1 MASIKNWLTNRF
13 PALASRDYVLFVVGQ
28 FISVIGTWMQATA
41 LPYLAYRISGRPL
54 DLGLIGFSNTLP
66 TLLFALPAGVL
77 VERWDKRKAVILL
90 QAVMSVQAFGLT
102 YLAYTNQLEIWH
114 ILILAFIYGSAVSVE
129 VTSRQAMLIEL
140 AGKDALPSAIALQT
154 TAFNLGRVI
163 GPLLA
168 AWLIAISGNEG
179 TVFFA
184 NGISYV
190 FVIIGLFFARTRFKV
205 ENEHSSSQGMGNEF
219 KEGLRYIRS
228 SAIVSSAIL
237 MSALLGFFGIPLV
250 QQIPAVARDILQPI
264 LTSESAIAAR
274 TSNLYTAQGIGAVTA
289 AFMMAYFA
297 TANKSSTLA
306 WGQILFIFPII
317 ALGLTVNTSLAF
329 FLLIFVGWGTV
340 VQLITMNTMI
350 QVRVPNELRGRVF
363 SVYFWGLQGVAPFG
377 SILIGWIAQTWD
389 VQSAIVAG
397 GVACLIGISLV
408 RLIFFRK
415 NQAAE
420 SAY

>member
-1 MASIKNWLTNRF
+1 
-13 PALASRDYVLFVVGQ
+13 
-28 FISVIGTWMQATA
+28 
-41 LPYLAYRISGRPL
+41 
-54 DLGLIGFSNTLP
+54 
-66 TLLFALPAGVL
+66 
-77 VERWDKRKAVILL
+77 
-90 QAVMSVQAFGLT
+90 
-102 YLAYTNQLEIWH
+102 
-114 ILILAFIYGSAVSVE
+114 
-129 VTSRQAMLIEL
+129 
-140 AGKDALPSAIALQT
+140 
-154 TAFNLGRVI
+154 
-163 GPLLA
+163 
-168 AWLIAISGNEG
+168 
-179 TVFFA
+179 
-184 NGISYV
+184 
-190 FVIIGLFFARTRFKV
+190 
-205 ENEHSSSQGMGNEF
+205 
-219 KEGLRYIRS
+219 
-228 SAIVSSAIL
+228 